1 MTAHLLLAA
10 GASVDVL
17 AFSGLC
23 AMLNPVWPSSLAS
36 RLDTALVSRE
46 LDFDLKLLVLDQYQ

>member
-1 MTAHLLLAA
+1 M
-10 GASVDVL
+10 DVL

-46 LDFDLKLLVLDQYQ
+46 LDFDLKLLALDQYQ